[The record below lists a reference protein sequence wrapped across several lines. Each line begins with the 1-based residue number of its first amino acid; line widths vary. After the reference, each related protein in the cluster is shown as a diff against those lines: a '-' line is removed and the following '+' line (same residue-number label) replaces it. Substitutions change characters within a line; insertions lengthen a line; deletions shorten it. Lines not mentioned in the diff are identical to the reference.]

1 LNSQQII
8 GNKLISIDACT
19 STNDLVKEMIKD
31 RSIENGNILITG
43 FQQSG
48 RGQSDSKW
56 ESEDGK
62 NVLCTI
68 YIEPAILKADEQ
80 VALNFAISLAVLKAT
95 ERFVKDKAYVKWPN
109 DIILNRHKIAGVL
122 IESIL
127 IGDRIK
133 GSIIGIGL
141 NVNQLKFNTP
151 HATSIAL
158 NNEGIVQNLEDVMHH
173 LIQCLNDFFEHL
185 NNRNYDFLKEEY
197 HANLF
202 LRGQQSNFII
212 DKKNKQGIIIGVD
225 ESGRLEVLINGATHF
240 FMNKE
245 ITLVL

>member
-1 LNSQQII
+1 
-8 GNKLISIDACT
+8 
-19 STNDLVKEMIKD
+19 
-31 RSIENGNILITG
+31 
-43 FQQSG
+43 
-48 RGQSDSKW
+48 
-56 ESEDGK
+56 
-62 NVLCTI
+62 
-68 YIEPAILKADEQ
+68 
-80 VALNFAISLAVLKAT
+80 
-95 ERFVKDKAYVKWPN
+95 VKWPN